1 MSTTSPT
8 TTSRA
13 TPGQRLD
20 GRVALVT
27 GAPGGLG
34 RAMAAALADAGAR
47 VAVHHLGEAE
57 AAAQLVSELRAGGA
71 AAEAFEADVRDWDAV
86 GALVERVERALGPL
100 DVCVNNAGVMDE
112 QPFGETALA
121 DWERTIAVNLTGVFV
136 CCRHVVPRMHERG
149 RGAVVNLASQVA
161 FKGVARA
168 AAYCAAKAGVVGLT
182 RALAREYGP
191 AVRVN
196 AVAPGP
202 IETPLVAPFAD
213 AAWREARTAGLVAGR
228 LGQPE
233 EVAPAVVFLA
243 SDQASFIHGQCL
255 HVNGGGVMA

>member
-1 MSTTSPT
+1 MTTPSPRPD
-8 TTSRA
+8 SR
-13 TPGQRLD
+13 PIGQGLD
-20 GRVALVT
+20 GRIALVT

-34 RAMAAALADAGAR
+34 RAMVSALAAAGAQI
-47 VAVHHLGEAE
+47 AVHHLGQADTAAE
-57 AAAQLVSELRAGGA
+57 LVSDLRGDGA
-71 AAEAFEADVRDWDAV
+71 TAQEYEADVRDWAAV
-86 GALVERVERALGPL
+86 RSLVDHVEEDLGPI
-100 DVCVNNAGVMDE
+100 DICVNNAGVMFE
-112 QPFGETALA
+112 QPFGETTLE
-121 DWERTIAVNLTGVFV
+121 DWQRTIDVNLTGVFV
-136 CCRHVVPRMHERG
+136 CCRHIVPRMHERG

-161 FKGVARA
+161 FKGVANA
-168 AAYCAAKAGVVGLT
+168 AAYVAAKAGIVGLT
-182 RALAREYGP
+182 RALSREYGP

-213 AAWREARTAGLVAGR
+213 AAWREARVTGMVAGR
-228 LGQPE
+228 LGTPD